1 MRQNAGLLLIA
12 ADMQACGGPILLHS
26 ESVGPG
32 RAAVLFQLGPRLCCF
47 CASAAASSR
56 LPGAAAFASTGS
68 DPTPEKLGTYL
79 SAFSPNHFVCGFFAR
94 EAQDK
99 LVGYF
104 KIM

>member
-1 MRQNAGLLLIA
+1 
-12 ADMQACGGPILLHS
+12 
-26 ESVGPG
+26 
-32 RAAVLFQLGPRLCCF
+32 
-47 CASAAASSR
+47 